1 MFFTMKFV
9 PLATSL
15 ILSSSLLTL
24 ARADGTA
31 VVTEPLAADVVDA
44 STSLEV
50 DDATCAYVLTIN
62 FKHSDAYPLPPGPEG
77 TFVTG
82 TFLYENK
89 EHKLENTFS
98 LIASS
103 LFFILTSQRAI
114 RRTSRSLTTACHFLP
129 NAIRT
134 CPYRKISGLPL
145 PLITLP
151 LTINLADT
159 LPSTFSQSLITTC
172 TFITCRSRLESI

>member
-1 MFFTMKFV
+1 MSTRDCAIVHLAIRIRSNCEPNRQEDIVLQFFTMKFV

-50 DDATCAYVLTIN
+50 DDATCAYVLTIS

-77 TFVTG
+77 TSVTG
-82 TFLYENK
+82 TFMYENK
-89 EHKLENTFS
+89 EYTMQNKFL
-98 LIASS
+98 LIVSS
-103 LFFILTSQRAI
+103 LPYLSLP
-114 RRTSRSLTTACHFLP
+114 RSVQ
-129 NAIRT
+129 
-134 CPYRKISGLPL
+134 SGGRP
-145 PLITLP
+145 
-151 LTINLADT
+151 D
-159 LPSTFSQSLITTC
+159 
-172 TFITCRSRLESI
+172 R